1 MKSNR
6 TVVAIS
12 LVCIFLGFNLPAHA
26 ELELVRAE
34 FELKV
39 AQVEQKIESIL
50 TRLYGGYLKQLDM
63 YEQNTMKAGDLEGT
77 LVYRNEK
84 RRFATEGKVSAENIS
99 SNPKLQRLQRYV
111 IGQSDKADTLR
122 AGETE

>member
-26 ELELVRAE
+26 EFELVRAE

-39 AQVEQKIESIL
+39 AQVEQKI
-50 TRLYGGYLKQLDM
+50 
-63 YEQNTMKAGDLEGT
+63 
-77 LVYRNEK
+77 
-84 RRFATEGKVSAENIS
+84 
-99 SNPKLQRLQRYV
+99 
-111 IGQSDKADTLR
+111 
-122 AGETE
+122 